1 MKTNTME
8 LKVLQAIMEVEER
21 KAYED
26 EVTVN
31 THEVLDN
38 LDSYSIY
45 TRSTVDN
52 LLVITHIVN
61 LLINDG
67 YVKVI
72 DNDNFTFRSTL
83 TGYLYYEQSIQ

>member
-1 MKTNTME
+1 MKINTME

-26 EVTVN
+26 EITVN

-45 TRSTVDN
+45 TRSTEDN
-52 LLVITHIVN
+52 LLVITHTVN
-61 LLINDG
+61 SLINDG

-72 DNDNFTFRSTL
+72 DDDNFTFRTTMDGYTL
-83 TGYLYYEQSIQ
+83 YKKID